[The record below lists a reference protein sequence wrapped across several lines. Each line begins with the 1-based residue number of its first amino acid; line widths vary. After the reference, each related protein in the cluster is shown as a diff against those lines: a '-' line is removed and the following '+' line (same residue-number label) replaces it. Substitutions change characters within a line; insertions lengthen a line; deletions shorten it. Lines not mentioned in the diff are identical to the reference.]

1 MSKIIQFISY
11 IQTYRKRFSHELQ
24 SLFVISFVGFAQGLM
39 GSSDTALSFI
49 YKDDFGL
56 SPTQSSFFGVNNQF
70 PWLIKPLWGTISDNF
85 SFFGYRRKSYMIM
98 MAIVCWFCLMN
109 FGIWVP
115 PVSLGFVLLF
125 MHNVGLSFE
134 SCMAQAVIVETSQVI
149 NRRKDIS
156 EEEKSKA
163 ASNGVSMF
171 FGARYTGSII
181 GAIFVMCFLQES
193 KRREYMFWISFVPLI
208 LLAVCF
214 ILPEKRNKGY
224 AELTE
229 QESKGVEMQLYTSK
243 DNSIA
248 NIDALETDREVEN
261 PKPKESNFK
270 KTLTFL
276 KNPVILRA
284 VLLMFLSSFAPQSPQ
299 AKFFYYTNYLNFDAQ
314 FLGSLDFIGISAILI
329 SIFIYNRYLTNLDL
343 KKFYAGTIL
352 LAFVLTLAQLILMF
366 RINVALGIS
375 DKFFAAIDS
384 FIMNL
389 VLEFNSLPV
398 LVLAC
403 RICPKDIEAT
413 VFALLLSVSNAG
425 GGIALQIG
433 SILTH
438 VLGITAD
445 NFDNLWILNVITAVF
460 YLVPLTILS
469 QIQLNM
475 PSEDEKHNTSVNE
488 GRKYEGVDH
497 AELEGEKDLEDINE
511 IKSPEETDME
521 LKAIK
526 EQIYATKAA
535 DEKTLVFN

>member
-1 MSKIIQFISY
+1 MA
-11 IQTYRKRFSHELQ
+11 
-24 SLFVISFVGFAQGLM
+24 SLGHRAS
-39 GSSDTALSFI
+39 ALSLAPNFI
-49 YKDDFGL
+49 YKDDFGPP
-56 SPTQSSFFGVNNQF
+56 PTQASLFGVNNQF
-70 PWLIKPLWGTISDNF
+70 PWLMKPVWGIISDNF
-85 SFFGYRRKSYMIM
+85 PLLGYRRKSYMII
-98 MAIVCWFCLMN
+98 MAIVCWFSLMN

-115 PVSLGFVLLF
+115 PIPLGFALLF
-125 MHNVGLSFE
+125 FYNVGLSFE
-134 SCMAQAVIVETSQVI
+134 SCMAQAVIVETSQAI

-156 EEEKSKA
+156 EEEKKKA
-163 ASNGVSMF
+163 ASKGVSMF
-171 FGARYTGSII
+171 FGARYTGSIV
-181 GAIFVMCFLQES
+181 GAILIMCFLHENR
-193 KRREYMFWISFVPLI
+193 RREYMLGISFFPLV
-208 LLAVCF
+208 LLGVCAM
-214 ILPEKRNKGY
+214 LPEKKIAGKNKGHV
-224 AELTE
+224 ELTD
-229 QESKGVEMQLYTSK
+229 QEPQAVEMQLYNSK

-248 NIDALETDREVEN
+248 NIDALETDREIET
-261 PKPKESNFK
+261 PRPKESNFK

-299 AKFFYYTNYLNFDAQ
+299 AKFFYYTNYLKFDAQ

-329 SIFIYNRYLTNLDL
+329 AIMIYNKYLTNLDL

-403 RICPKDIEAT
+403 RMCPKDIEAT
-413 VFALLLSVSNAG
+413 VFALLLSVANAG
-425 GGIALQIG
+425 GGISIQIG

-445 NFDNLWILNVITAVF
+445 NFDNLWVLNVITATF

-469 QIQLNM
+469 QIQLNL
-475 PSEDEKHNTSVNE
+475 PTEEEKHHVSVVDEN
-488 GRKYEGVDH
+488 RKYHGIDPIQLQE
-497 AELEGEKDLEDINE
+497 EKDEEEEDDDDVKETSAE
-511 IKSPEETDME
+511 IES
-521 LKAIK
+521 IK
-526 EQIYATKAA
+526 KQIYATKGG
-535 DEKTLVFN
+535 DEKMLVFN